1 MRRAV
6 TVLLPVIGLALFVVI
21 VAGTGVDR
29 IVEVFRSADRR
40 GLAAAPAL
48 IVLILIM
55 RGLRWQV
62 ILRGMGVEMPLL
74 RATVV
79 WCIGFFASSVTPA
92 KSGDA
97 VRAVYVRQDSG
108 RSYGEAFLSVF
119 VDRLWDLIFILVAG
133 IVTVPL
139 FSRRYTE
146 LPSAWIVVGS
156 ALALGA
162 FIYVVTQRELVR
174 RLLRPIFGILVPA
187 RFQEAFALNFHSF
200 YDALRAYASGTQR
213 HVVVALLTL
222 VCWGL
227 IFLLAWV
234 IAWSMHIRA
243 SFGFVSLIMPI
254 VTLAELLPVSIS
266 GLGTREATVVYFF
279 SAIGVARAPAVGFSI
294 AYLLIGTYLTALIG
308 FLLWLR
314 YPVKLR
320 SAPDD

>member
-1 MRRAV
+1 
-6 TVLLPVIGLALFVVI
+6 VLFAVI

-29 IVEVFRSADRR
+29 IMDVFRAADRR
-40 GLAAAPAL
+40 GLAATPAL
-48 IVLILIM
+48 ILLILVM

-62 ILRGMGVEMPLL
+62 ILRGLGVEVPLV
-74 RATVV
+74 RSTVV

-97 VRAVYVRQDSG
+97 LRAVYVRQDSG

-119 VDRLWDLIFILVAG
+119 VDRLWDLVFILVAG
-133 IVTVPL
+133 IITVPV

-146 LPSAWIVVGS
+146 LPSAWIVVGA
-156 ALALGA
+156 ALVLGA
-162 FIYVVTQRELVR
+162 GIYVATQREVMR
-174 RLLRPIFGILVPA
+174 RLLRPLFGMLVPA
-187 RFQEAFALNFHSF
+187 RFKEAFALNFHSF
-200 YDALRAYASGTQR
+200 YDSLRAYATGSRR
-213 HVVVALLTL
+213 HLTVGLLTL

-234 IAWSMHIRA
+234 IAWSMHIRV
-243 SFGFVSLIMPI
+243 SFAFIALIMPI

-279 SAIGVARAPAVGFSI
+279 SAIAVGQAPAVGFSI

-308 FLLWLR
+308 FVLWLR
-314 YPVKLR
+314 YPVSLG
-320 SAPDD
+320 SVPDD